1 MSGGPVVH
9 KPIARSST
17 LLNQLYPAEA
27 TMAGITFGGLA
38 TGMDTSSIIENLM
51 QVERLPVTR
60 LETKKAAQ
68 TQRADAFQ
76 VLDVA
81 LKKLRDSVSDMS
93 LTSQVRTS
101 TATLS
106 TDEYFRATATSD
118 ASGSYQVE
126 VIDLAQVG
134 KQYFQAYAS
143 KTESILPTGSLT
155 LTINDTDFEIT
166 VDSENNSL
174 EGVAAAINELD
185 AGVTAGVMFDGDNY
199 RLTLTGDEVTNTFS
213 LTDNLEGGGMA
224 LTLSEPPSRAH
235 VTIDG
240 LDVYSDTNTITD
252 AIPNLTLNLT
262 QAQEETRTAV
272 TVTVGEDSAGVK
284 DKILAFVDA
293 YNEVMTFI
301 ADGYN
306 EAVIAEDE
314 DLPGGLVLRGDSAV
328 NSVKRQLQSLLTA
341 SVATAGSYQSLADL
355 GLSTNRDGTLSVAT
369 SALDSAINSDFD
381 SVATLLVGDDSNAGV
396 MKPFKSYLLDATSS
410 YDGVYATAKARA
422 DSTIE
427 TIDSQID
434 RIEQRLEIREKAIR
448 AQFTVLEALVSSMNE
463 TSSFL
468 TQQSDMLKNLWSN

>member
-1 MSGGPVVH
+1 M
-9 KPIARSST
+9 
-17 LLNQLYPAEA
+17 
-27 TMAGITFGGLA
+27 
-38 TGMDTSSIIENLM
+38 
-51 QVERLPVTR
+51 
-60 LETKKAAQ
+60 
-68 TQRADAFQ
+68 
-76 VLDVA
+76 
-81 LKKLRDSVSDMS
+81 
-93 LTSQVRTS
+93 
-101 TATLS
+101 
-106 TDEYFRATATSD
+106 
-118 ASGSYQVE
+118 
-126 VIDLAQVG
+126 
-134 KQYFQAYAS
+134 
-143 KTESILPTGSLT
+143 
-155 LTINDTDFEIT
+155 
-166 VDSENNSL
+166 
-174 EGVAAAINELD
+174 
-185 AGVTAGVMFDGDNY
+185 
-199 RLTLTGDEVTNTFS
+199 
-213 LTDNLEGGGMA
+213 
-224 LTLSEPPSRAH
+224 
-235 VTIDG
+235 
-240 LDVYSDTNTITD
+240 
-252 AIPNLTLNLT
+252 T
-262 QAQEETRTAV
+262 QAQEEPRTAV